1 MFGRRSRK
9 NSAQN
14 ATEEPVAAPE
24 RTDPVQEPEKDADQH
39 RAQGPW
45 DSSEGAP
52 ETQRLDL
59 GSIRVPVESGVEVQV
74 NVAQK
79 QNQIIGV
86 TLVHGGSA
94 IQVQPFAAPK
104 SSGLWDEMREELR
117 NQITEQ
123 GGKAEEFS
131 GTFGTELRAI
141 VPVEG
146 KTNEEGNQMG
156 QRMRF
161 IGADGPRWV
170 LRGVIR
176 GEAAV
181 KPEAMARI
189 EEIFAKI
196 VVARGEHPV
205 PPRDMLEIKVPP
217 EQQADMAAAVERAA
231 DSPQGNGQG

>member
-1 MFGRRSRK
+1 M
-9 NSAQN
+9 A
-14 ATEEPVAAPE
+14 EESVAAPE
-24 RTDPVQEPEKDADQH
+24 RIDPVQEPEKESDQH

-45 DSSEGAP
+45 DSSEEAP

-59 GSIRVPVESGVEVQV
+59 GSMRVPVESGVEVQV

-79 QNQIIGV
+79 QNRIIGV

-117 NQITEQ
+117 SQITEQ

-131 GTFGTELRAI
+131 GTFGTELRAV

-146 KTNEEGNQMG
+146 KTNEEGHQMG

-161 IGADGPRWV
+161 IGVDGPRWV

-181 KPEAMARI
+181 KPEAMARV

-196 VVARGEHPV
+196 VVVRGEEPI
-205 PPRDMLEIKVPP
+205 PPREMLEIKVPP
-217 EQQADMAAAVERAA
+217 EQQEAMAAAVQRA
-231 DSPQGNGQG
+231 SEPSQGNGQE